1 MMGFMMVQANM
12 RILLVDMVRYKSL
25 LLFIG
30 LAFWS
35 CEEDNDTGSQELE
48 DEVDISWILVRTPT
62 MNKYWSDISAV
73 GYYFYY
79 TNSSSVNIGDNLIYD
94 EELHR
99 LTLNPNADGNL
110 VFIYNNTQFSYNLS
124 DSFNDSLNIN
134 FIISDTV
141 QRIIYNPEMNYA
153 TVFDVDGFF
162 GIGFFIHQYRKALR
176 RYA

>member
-1 MMGFMMVQANM
+1 M
-12 RILLVDMVRYKSL
+12 DMVRYKSL

-79 TNSSSVNIGDNLIYD
+79 TNSSPIYISRTP
-94 EELHR
+94 R
-99 LTLNPNADGNL
+99 L
-110 VFIYNNTQFSYNLS
+110 VS
-124 DSFNDSLNIN
+124 DSDSC
-134 FIISDTV
+134 
-141 QRIIYNPEMNYA
+141 Q
-153 TVFDVDGFF
+153 
-162 GIGFFIHQYRKALR
+162 
-176 RYA
+176 

>member
-1 MMGFMMVQANM
+1 
-12 RILLVDMVRYKSL
+12 MVRYKSL

-35 CEEDNDTGSQELE
+35 CEEDNDTGFQELE

-79 TNSSSVNIGDNLIYD
+79 TNSSSVDIGDNLIYD

-134 FIISDTV
+134 FIILPK
-141 QRIIYNPEMNYA
+141 RISIRIFKLNLVSY
-153 TVFDVDGFF
+153 
-162 GIGFFIHQYRKALR
+162 FIIF
-176 RYA
+176 